1 MRRLLFL
8 SVAGVSI
15 ILGVSSAIAA
25 FASKATEPATPRADV
40 YWAEARLH
48 MKIWTI
54 EPATDGTWKITYD
67 IKLNG
72 PRGVALT
79 VPMDRPPFEPGQM
92 VFARGKV
99 AQTGDVLITSF
110 EDDPDDPPAMSPSPV
125 SDTTRT
131 TEPSS
136 PPQASPGPSTT

>member
-1 MRRLLFL
+1 MRRLLL
-8 SVAGVSI
+8 LALATVVI
-15 ILGVSSAIAA
+15 ILGVSGAIAA
-25 FASKATEPATPRADV
+25 FGSKPPEPAMPRADV

-48 MKIWTI
+48 MKIWNI
-54 EPATDGTWKITYD
+54 EPAADGTWKITYD

-110 EDDPDDPPAMSPSPV
+110 EDDPDDPPAASPSQV

-131 TEPSS
+131 TDPSS
-136 PPQASPGPSTT
+136 PP